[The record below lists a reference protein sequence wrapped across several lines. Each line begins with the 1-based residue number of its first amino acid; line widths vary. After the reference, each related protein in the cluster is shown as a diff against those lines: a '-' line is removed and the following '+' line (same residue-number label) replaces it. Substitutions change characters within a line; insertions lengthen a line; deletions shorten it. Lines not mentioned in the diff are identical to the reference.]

1 MSSDPDEPVEP
12 RSILG
17 LPVRLVLALG
27 GVALPL
33 LAIAWFTSTHA
44 WPAPTSCEFAPFGCP
59 PFDNPL
65 NVQPLDW
72 LDLAGPA
79 LGIAFAVGAMR
90 LSKDPAERGMLIY
103 RYVLPVLGVMVSVAC
118 ALVLVW
124 LIAF

>member
-1 MSSDPDEPVEP
+1 
-12 RSILG
+12 
-17 LPVRLVLALG
+17 
-27 GVALPL
+27 
-33 LAIAWFTSTHA
+33 
-44 WPAPTSCEFAPFGCP
+44 
-59 PFDNPL
+59 L

>member
-1 MSSDPDEPVEP
+1 
-12 RSILG
+12 
-17 LPVRLVLALG
+17 
-27 GVALPL
+27 
-33 LAIAWFTSTHA
+33 
-44 WPAPTSCEFAPFGCP
+44 
-59 PFDNPL
+59 
-65 NVQPLDW
+65 